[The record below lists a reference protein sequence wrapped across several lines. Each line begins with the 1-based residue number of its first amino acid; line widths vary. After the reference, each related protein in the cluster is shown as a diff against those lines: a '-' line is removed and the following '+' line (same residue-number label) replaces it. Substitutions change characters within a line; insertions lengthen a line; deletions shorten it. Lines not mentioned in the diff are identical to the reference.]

1 MPSPET
7 HEFSGEAR
15 QAPSP
20 AVKEFIHKVVKRV
33 HFFPDRH
40 DIELE
45 LAAHIEDS
53 MLFYRKRAGFLKKRR
68 KKQPWSAWE
77 MQLK

>member
-7 HEFSGEAR
+7 REFSGEAR

-20 AVKEFIHKVVKRV
+20 AVKEFINKVVKRV

-53 MLFYRKRAGFLKKRR
+53 ILFLQEEGGLSNHTCLKKKRGSMR
-68 KKQPWSAWE
+68 
-77 MQLK
+77 

>member
-53 MLFYRKRAGFLKKRR
+53 MLFLQEEGGLSQEEAEK
-68 KKQPWSAWE
+68 S
-77 MQLK
+77 